1 MIDHAAHDVDCS
13 NQMADVT
20 AIPGPKFTYKVPT
33 DHDTVTETE
42 RNTSPKPDHPSEHAS
57 QETASGS
64 GGNTGS
70 GENTGNGSE
79 VAKTRNE
86 NVELDVPENQPANI
100 QAQPTTCV
108 DIDID
113 IDQGGTGEDIVSVE
127 IAAAAAAVIAID
139 QTGMIIEEEDTR
151 QHKDLTI
158 APGLGQFRG
167 DAMGPLPNDSP
178 RARDEVHDLRS
189 MIRLKRV
196 ILLTNAVIIAILV
209 FIIAATYILAQ
220 EATGVDQQK
229 AKRQGLQIM
238 MI

>member
-1 MIDHAAHDVDCS
+1 MIQKGTQVPGQITQPSMEAKKLRPGVER
-13 NQMADVT
+13 T
-20 AIPGPKFTYKVPT
+20 AGMGRKLQRPETRMLSLTSLRINPQIFTRVEEAWAVYCVNVSVRGHRQAPG
-33 DHDTVTETE
+33 
-42 RNTSPKPDHPSEHAS
+42 RNTE
-57 QETASGS
+57 
-64 GGNTGS
+64 
-70 GENTGNGSE
+70 
-79 VAKTRNE
+79 
-86 NVELDVPENQPANI
+86 
-100 QAQPTTCV
+100 PTTCV

-113 IDQGGTGEDIVSVE
+113 IDQGGTGEDIVSVDIE
-127 IAAAAAAVIAID
+127 AAAAVIAVD

-151 QHKDLTI
+151 QHKDFTI

-167 DAMGPLPNDSP
+167 DAMGPLPIDRP